1 MDVIIVGAGQAGT
14 HIAQALTQEK
24 HNVTLVDLD
33 RQRLDRA
40 EEFLDV
46 RTICDHGAS
55 PWLLSLCM
63 VLGRLELFAILV
75 LFVPSFWRGR

>member
-1 MDVIIVGAGQAGT
+1 MDVIIVRAGQAGT

-33 RQRLDRA
+33 RQRPDRA

-46 RTICDHGAS
+46 RTI
-55 PWLLSLCM
+55 
-63 VLGRLELFAILV
+63 VIVFAESDQI
-75 LFVPSFWRGR
+75 FVKN

>member
-24 HNVTLVDLD
+24 HNLTLVDLE

-55 PWLLSLCM
+55 PR
-63 VLGRLELFAILV
+63 VLERAGVTGGQSRRR
-75 LFVPSFWRGR
+75 SNGQ

>member
-24 HNVTLVDLD
+24 HNLTLVDLD

-40 EEFLDV
+40 QEILDV
-46 RTICDHGAS
+46 RTIMQSRCKPPRA
-55 PWLLSLCM
+55 
-63 VLGRLELFAILV
+63 
-75 LFVPSFWRGR
+75 